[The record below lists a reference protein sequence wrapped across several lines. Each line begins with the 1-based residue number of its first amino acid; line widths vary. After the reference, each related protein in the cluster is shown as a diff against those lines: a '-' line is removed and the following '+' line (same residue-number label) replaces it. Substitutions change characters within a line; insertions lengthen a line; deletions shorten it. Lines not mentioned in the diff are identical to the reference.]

1 MHDISLFL
9 HVPFQYLCG
18 TGTLGLPLRS
28 LGLFFH
34 GPSPAYS
41 YAENQQS
48 PSRIFRSE
56 MPQNPDI
63 PLILASASISRQAIL
78 HQAGLLFEAIPAYVD
93 ETALKE
99 SAKAE
104 GWTAAEAALVLAGL
118 KAERISRRFPGAL
131 VIGADQLL
139 VCGGDWFDKP
149 TDLAEAAQ
157 HLERL
162 SGHAHVLETAC
173 CAYRGGSRVWHVSA
187 APKLVMRKL
196 SLGFITSYLAAEGTE
211 ICSSVGAYRLEG
223 LGSQLFS
230 QIEGDFF
237 TILGL
242 PLLALLGYLRQAG
255 VLAD

>member
-1 MHDISLFL
+1 
-9 HVPFQYLCG
+9 
-18 TGTLGLPLRS
+18 
-28 LGLFFH
+28 
-34 GPSPAYS
+34 
-41 YAENQQS
+41 
-48 PSRIFRSE
+48 

-63 PLILASASISRQAIL
+63 PLILATASSTRQAML
-78 HQAGLLFEAIPAYVD
+78 RQAGLSFEAMPAHVD
-93 ETALKE
+93 EAAMKE
-99 SAKAE
+99 SAQAE
-104 GWTAAEAALVLAGL
+104 GRTAAETAQALAGL

-131 VIGADQLL
+131 VIGSDQLL
-139 VCGGDWFDKP
+139 VCGAEWFDKP
-149 TDLAEAAQ
+149 ANLGEAAR

-162 SGHAHVLETAC
+162 SNRVHVLETAC
-173 CAYRGGSRVWHVSA
+173 CVCRGGSRVWQFSA

-196 SLGFITSYLAAEGTE
+196 SPSFVAEYLAAEGEE

-255 VLAD
+255 VLAE